1 MGPRDRAWAPPPAW
15 HDSRVAWGEVR
26 SGRALDRLLNFSD
39 AVVAVAI
46 TILALPLVDIAGP
59 SEGDSMIDVLRAH
72 LGEIQT
78 FVVTFIVVGILWGVH
93 NRIVNVLRAYDSA
106 IFWLSLL
113 WLMGFVF
120 MPWPSS
126 LYDGSSFSALR
137 AEEFQPGSNGAGVL
151 YWLTVAYISLIGAL
165 TAWHISR
172 HPDLVDPSQ
181 RAYWKASRSGGAQY
195 RSIAFTAVFVIAA
208 VATYFVYSL
217 GNLCLLLFIPIA
229 IFLKPARVNTEA
241 FSAEGPLP

>member
-1 MGPRDRAWAPPPAW
+1 M
-15 HDSRVAWGEVR
+15 SWGEVR

-59 SEGDSMIDVLRAH
+59 NEDQSMADILIAH
-72 LGEIQT
+72 LGQIQT
-78 FVVTFIVVGILWGVH
+78 FIVTFIVVGILWAVH
-93 NRIVNVLRAYDSA
+93 NRVVNVLRAYDSG
-106 IFWLSLL
+106 IFWLSIL

-120 MPWPSS
+120 IPWPSS
-126 LYDGSSFSALR
+126 IYDSTAANVLVDHETQAGL
-137 AEEFQPGSNGAGVL
+137 NGAGVL
-151 YWLTVAYISLIGAL
+151 YWLTMAYISLIGAL

-172 HPDLVDPSQ
+172 HPDLVDPEQ
-181 RAYWKASRSGGAQY
+181 MDYWRASRTGGAQY
-195 RSIAFTAVFVIAA
+195 RGIAFTAVFVIAA

-229 IFLKPARVNTEA
+229 IFLKPASIKKEPVTPQGA
-241 FSAEGPLP
+241 TP